1 VLGGRE
7 VPVDDL
13 LPGLAGDLGG
23 VLGQGPRLVAAQ
35 LVGPVL
41 VAFAGQMAT
50 AGVIKATGG
59 SAPDAWKRLLGYL
72 VQSFAAPARGLPE
85 PPAPQ
90 AMYRSLLRMRPP
102 RG

>member
-1 VLGGRE
+1 MLGGRE

-41 VAFAGQMAT
+41 VAFA
-50 AGVIKATGG
+50 
-59 SAPDAWKRLLGYL
+59 
-72 VQSFAAPARGLPE
+72 APAGDLPE

-90 AMYRSLLRMRPP
+90 ATYRSLLRMRPP